1 MDNEDWDMADGEAEA
16 EEAPTRATRQMA
28 TIQAILARKYLV
40 ERGARLKLINPI
52 AFLQRQAASGGST
65 VVGGIDLRG
74 ITLDDLNQLLRSTAE
89 PEEES
94 AAADE
99 EDDDEEDEYYRA
111 FRNSGHSLYFRK
123 VTEPQEPGV
132 QLIHSGEFG
141 RVGPKI
147 KSRRKDLNIAKQLRS
162 RASQARPRFCKED
175 YTSVRC
181 SIYTAA

>member
-1 MDNEDWDMADGEAEA
+1 MDNEDWDMADGEAEG

-28 TIQAILARKYLV
+28 TIQAILA
-40 ERGARLKLINPI
+40 P
-52 AFLQRQAASGGST
+52 FLQRQAASGGST

-89 PEEES
+89 PEEEAG
-94 AAADE
+94 AAE
-99 EDDDEEDEYYRA
+99 EDDDDEEDEYYRA

-162 RASQARPRFCKED
+162 RASQARPRFYKED
-175 YTSVRC
+175 YTSDLFQ
-181 SIYTAA
+181 IPMGPL